1 MNGLPAIRTG
11 IHTRQDQYDAPN
23 GYQPES
29 AEDAQKRSA
38 HEGKAQHDAPQKEHA
53 CSAPQPDS
61 PSARAL
67 PKDLR

>member
-11 IHTRQDQYDAPN
+11 INTRQNQDDAPY
-23 GYQPES
+23 GAQPKGT
-29 AEDAQKRSA
+29 EDAQKRSA
-38 HEGKAQHDAPQKEHA
+38 HEGKAQHDAAQKEHA

-61 PSARAL
+61 PSARAI